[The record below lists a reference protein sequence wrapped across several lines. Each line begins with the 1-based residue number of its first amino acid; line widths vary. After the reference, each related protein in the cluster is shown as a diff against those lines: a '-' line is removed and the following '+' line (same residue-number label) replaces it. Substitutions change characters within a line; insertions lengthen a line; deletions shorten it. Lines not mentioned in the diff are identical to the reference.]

1 MHQSSFENVIR
12 FRDEF
17 MEELRTKKLRILD
30 VGSMDVNGSYREI
43 FDDSSWYYVG
53 ADVTPGKNV
62 DMILDDPYR
71 WNGIPTESVDIL
83 VSGQAFEHIE
93 YFWLT
98 MLEIT
103 RVLKSGGICCLIA
116 PSGGFEHRYPVDCW
130 RFYPDGFNA
139 LARFAGLTTL
149 KCSCSQTPGDYTDD
163 SNLWKDTVL
172 VAKKP
177 AEGFFRKW
185 RRRMLHRMIRMII

>member
-17 MEELRTKKLRILD
+17 MEELRTKKLSILD
-30 VGSMDVNGSYREI
+30 IGSMDVNGSYREI
-43 FDDSSWYYVG
+43 FNDSSWCYVG

-62 DMILDDPYR
+62 DVILNNPYR
-71 WNGIPTESVDIL
+71 WNSITTESVDVL

-103 RVLKSGGICCLIA
+103 RVLRTGGICCLIA

-130 RFYPDGFNA
+130 RFYPDGFKA
-139 LARFAGLTTL
+139 LARFAGLTPL
-149 KCSCSQTPGDYTDD
+149 RCSCRQTSGDYTDD
-163 SNLWKDTVL
+163 SDLWKDTVL
-172 VAKKP
+172 VARKP
-177 AEGFFRKW
+177 AEKIFRKW
-185 RRRMLHRMIRMII
+185 RRRLLHRMIRMIS